1 MSMTRRSFALAAVGG
16 AVLPALPAATKA
28 PAAGA
33 QAAGIYRVKV
43 GTIEVTVLNDGS
55 AALPTKFFSG
65 DPAGIPKLMEAAF
78 TPGEMA
84 PTTFNEWLINTG
96 DKLVLVDTGYST
108 GAGPMAGKLPK
119 ALAAAGVDPAAI
131 DAVVITHIHPDHCNG
146 LLTPDKQVAF
156 PNATVHVNADEFAFW
171 IEGDV
176 KVPDGKPFF
185 KDLFEGGRAV
195 FKPFVDAKKVQTF
208 KDGTELAP
216 GVTAVVAPIVCILAG
231 TAT

>member
-1 MSMTRRSFALAAVGG
+1 MSMTRRSFGLAAVGG
-16 AVLPALPAATKA
+16 AVLPALPAIAKA
-28 PAAGA
+28 PPAAA

-43 GTIEVTVLNDGS
+43 GTIEVTVLNDGT

-65 DPAGIPKLMEAAF
+65 DPAGIPRLMEAAF

-96 DKLVLVDTGYST
+96 DKLVLVDTGYSG

-131 DAVVITHIHPDHCNG
+131 DAVIVTHIHPDHCNG
-146 LLTPDKQVAF
+146 LLTPEKQVAF
-156 PNATVHVNADEFAFW
+156 PNATVHINADEFAWW

-176 KVPDGKPFF
+176 KCRRASLSSRICSQRAARRSSPMWTRRKCRRSRTAPSLLPESRRSSRPDT
-185 KDLFEGGRAV
+185 RS
-195 FKPFVDAKKVQTF
+195 
-208 KDGTELAP
+208 
-216 GVTAVVAPIVCILAG
+216 
-231 TAT
+231 ATP

>member
-1 MSMTRRSFALAAVGG
+1 MSAECPGFTTSSDLATPPPVFAGRSSGRKQMSMTRRSFALAAVGG
-16 AVLPALPAATKA
+16 AVLPALPALAKT

-33 QAAGIYRVKV
+33 QAAGIYRVKI

-65 DPAGIPKLMEAAF
+65 DPAGISKLMEAAF

-96 DKLVLVDTGYST
+96 NKLVLVDTGYST
-108 GAGPMAGKLPK
+108 GAGPMAGKLLK

-156 PNATVHVNADEFAFW
+156 PNATAREC
-171 IEGDV
+171 
-176 KVPDGKPFF
+176 
-185 KDLFEGGRAV
+185 RR
-195 FKPFVDAKKVQTF
+195 
-208 KDGTELAP
+208 
-216 GVTAVVAPIVCILAG
+216 VCVLDRG
-231 TAT
+231 